1 MQSKQ
6 SLSKISNYSGLAV
19 SAIVHVAAAY
29 FLLSHNFSEI
39 KIGEQKPIKI
49 ALNSFTPVPQTSAP
63 QISEQVMIP
72 EPTPPAPPPP
82 PEPPKPEPKPE
93 PKVEPKPLPKP
104 EPKVEPKPLPKPEP
118 KKIEKPKAEPKK
130 VEKKPLPKPEPRPE
144 PKIEPKVEPKP
155 AITAPAPTA
164 TPAPVVNSNLPA
176 NNKSIAAAPAQ
187 KVAQEL
193 NLSNAQSDEDF
204 SKVIAAVKK
213 YKSYPNNARR
223 MKHQGV
229 VEVRFLLKTDGS
241 IDELK
246 VTKSSGFES
255 LDNGALENVK
265 KASSEFP
272 KPKEDRYLR
281 FPIAFTLR

>member
-1 MQSKQ
+1 LQSKQ

-104 EPKVEPKPLPKPEP
+104 EPTKV
-118 KKIEKPKAEPKK
+118 EKPKPEPKK

-144 PKIEPKVEPKP
+144 PKIEPKVEPTP
-155 AITAPAPTA
+155 ATTAPAPTA

-193 NLSNAQSDEDF
+193 NLANAQSDEDF
-204 SKVIAAVKK
+204 SKVSAAVKK
-213 YKSYPNNARR
+213 HKNYPSNARR
-223 MKHQGV
+223 MRHQGV

-272 KPKEDRYLR
+272 KPKEARYLR

>member
-6 SLSKISNYSGLAV
+6 SLSKISSYSGLAV
-19 SAIVHVAAAY
+19 SAIVHVVAAY

-93 PKVEPKPLPKP
+93 L
-104 EPKVEPKPLPKPEP
+104 KVEPKPLPKPEP
-118 KKIEKPKAEPKK
+118 KKIEKPKPEPKK
-130 VEKKPLPKPEPRPE
+130 VEKKPEPKPEPRPE

-155 AITAPAPTA
+155 EPTPAVTAPAPTA
-164 TPAPVVNSNLPA
+164 TPAPAVNSNLPA
-176 NNKSIAAAPAQ
+176 NNKSIASAPAQ

-213 YKSYPNNARR
+213 HKSYPNNARR

-272 KPKEDRYLR
+272 KPKEARYLR
-281 FPIAFTLR
+281 FPIAFTLK

>member
-6 SLSKISNYSGLAV
+6 SLSKISNYSGLTV
-19 SAIVHVAAAY
+19 SAIVHAAVAY

-49 ALNSFTPVPQTSAP
+49 ALNSFTPVPQTTAP
-63 QISEQVMIP
+63 QISEQVLIP

-93 PKVEPKPLPKP
+93 PKVEPKPI
-104 EPKVEPKPLPKPEP
+104 PKPEP
-118 KKIEKPKAEPKK
+118 KKIERPKPEPKK
-130 VEKKPLPKPEPRPE
+130 VEKKPLPKPEPHPE
-144 PKIEPKVEPKP
+144 PKTEPKVEPTP
-155 AITAPAPTA
+155 AVTAPAPVA
-164 TPAPVVNSNLPA
+164 TPAPVVNTNLPA

-213 YKSYPNNARR
+213 HKSYPNNARR

-272 KPKEDRYLR
+272 KPKEARYLR
-281 FPIAFTLR
+281 FPIAFTLK

>member
-49 ALNSFTPVPQTSAP
+49 ALNSFTPVPQTTAP

-104 EPKVEPKPLPKPEP
+104 EPKKT
-118 KKIEKPKAEPKK
+118 EKPKPEPKK

-164 TPAPVVNSNLPA
+164 TPAPVVNTNLPA
-176 NNKSIAAAPAQ
+176 NNKSIASAPAQ

-213 YKSYPNNARR
+213 HKNYPSNARR
-223 MKHQGV
+223 MRHQGV

-246 VTKSSGFES
+246 VSKSSGFES
-255 LDNGALENVK
+255 LDKGAIENIL

>member
-49 ALNSFTPVPQTSAP
+49 ALNSFTPVPQTTAP

-104 EPKVEPKPLPKPEP
+104 EPK
-118 KKIEKPKAEPKK
+118 K

-155 AITAPAPTA
+155 AITAPAPVA

-176 NNKSIAAAPAQ
+176 NNKSIASAPAQ

-213 YKSYPNNARR
+213 HKSYPNNARR

-272 KPKEDRYLR
+272 KPKEARYLR
-281 FPIAFTLR
+281 FPIAFTLK

>member
-19 SAIVHVAAAY
+19 SAIVHVVAAY

-82 PEPPKPEPKPE
+82 PESPKPEPKP
-93 PKVEPKPLPKP
+93 
-104 EPKVEPKPLPKPEP
+104 EPKPLPKPEP
-118 KKIEKPKAEPKK
+118 KKIERPKPEPKK
-130 VEKKPLPKPEPRPE
+130 VEKKTLPKPEPHPE
-144 PKIEPKVEPKP
+144 PKTEPKP
-155 AITAPAPTA
+155 EPTPAITTPAPVA
-164 TPAPVVNSNLPA
+164 TPAPAVNTNLPA

-213 YKSYPNNARR
+213 HKNYPSNARR

-255 LDNGALENVK
+255 LDNGALENVE

-272 KPKEDRYLR
+272 KPKEARYLR
-281 FPIAFTLR
+281 FPIAFTLK

>member
-6 SLSKISNYSGLAV
+6 SLSKISNYSGLAA

-104 EPKVEPKPLPKPEP
+104 EPK
-118 KKIEKPKAEPKK
+118 KIEKPKAEPKK

-164 TPAPVVNSNLPA
+164 TPATAVNSNLPA
-176 NNKSIAAAPAQ
+176 NNKSIASAPAQ

-193 NLSNAQSDEDF
+193 NLANAQSDEDF

>member
-63 QISEQVMIP
+63 QISEEVMIP

-104 EPKVEPKPLPKPEP
+104 EPK
-118 KKIEKPKAEPKK
+118 KIEKPKPEPKK

-155 AITAPAPTA
+155 DITAPAPTA
-164 TPAPVVNSNLPA
+164 TPAPAVNSNLPA

-213 YKSYPNNARR
+213 HKSYPNNARR

-272 KPKEDRYLR
+272 KPKEARYLR
-281 FPIAFTLR
+281 FPIAFTLK

>member
-49 ALNSFTPVPQTSAP
+49 ALNSFTPVPQTTAP

-72 EPTPPAPPPP
+72 EPTPPAPPPQ
-82 PEPPKPEPKPE
+82 PPKPEPKPE
-93 PKVEPKPLPKP
+93 PKV

-118 KKIEKPKAEPKK
+118 KKIEKPKPEPKK

-176 NNKSIAAAPAQ
+176 NNKSIASAPAQ

-213 YKSYPNNARR
+213 HKSYPNNARR

>member
-6 SLSKISNYSGLAV
+6 SLSKISNYSGLTV
-19 SAIVHVAAAY
+19 SAIVHAAVAY

-104 EPKVEPKPLPKPEP
+104 EPKKIEKPKPEP
-118 KKIEKPKAEPKK
+118 KKA
-130 VEKKPLPKPEPRPE
+130 EKKPLPKPEPRPE

-155 AITAPAPTA
+155 AITTPASVA
-164 TPAPVVNSNLPA
+164 TPAPAVNSNLPA
-176 NNKSIAAAPAQ
+176 NNKSIASAPAQ

-272 KPKEDRYLR
+272 KPKEARYLR
-281 FPIAFTLR
+281 FPIAFTLK

>member
-63 QISEQVMIP
+63 QISEQVLIP

-82 PEPPKPEPKPE
+82 TEPPKPEPKPE

-104 EPKVEPKPLPKPEP
+104 EPK
-118 KKIEKPKAEPKK
+118 KIEKPKPEPKK

-155 AITAPAPTA
+155 DITAPAPTA
-164 TPAPVVNSNLPA
+164 TPAPAVNSNLPA
-176 NNKSIAAAPAQ
+176 NNKSIASAPAQ

-213 YKSYPNNARR
+213 HKSYPNNARR

-272 KPKEDRYLR
+272 KPKEARYLR
-281 FPIAFTLR
+281 FPIAFTLK

>member
-104 EPKVEPKPLPKPEP
+104 EPKKV
-118 KKIEKPKAEPKK
+118 EKPKAEPKK

-144 PKIEPKVEPKP
+144 PKIEPKVEPTP
-155 AITAPAPTA
+155 AITVPSPAA
-164 TPAPVVNSNLPA
+164 TPVPAVNSNLPA

-213 YKSYPNNARR
+213 HKNYPNNARR

-272 KPKEDRYLR
+272 KPKEARYLR
-281 FPIAFTLR
+281 FPIAFTLK

>member
-213 YKSYPNNARR
+213 YKNYPNNARR

-272 KPKEDRYLR
+272 KPKEARYLR
-281 FPIAFTLR
+281 FPIAFTLK

>member
-6 SLSKISNYSGLAV
+6 SLNRISNYSGLAV

-82 PEPPKPEPKPE
+82 PEPPKPE
-93 PKVEPKPLPKP
+93 PKP

-213 YKSYPNNARR
+213 YKNYPNNARR

-272 KPKEDRYLR
+272 KPKEARYLR

>member
-19 SAIVHVAAAY
+19 SLLVHGAALY
-29 FLLSHNFSEI
+29 CLLSHDFSEI

-49 ALNSFTPVPQTSAP
+49 ALNSFKPVPQTTAP
-63 QISEQVMIP
+63 QIADQVLIP

-82 PEPPKPEPKPE
+82 PEPPKPEPKIE
-93 PKVEPKPLPKP
+93 PKP
-104 EPKVEPKPLPKPEP
+104 EPKPKPKPEP
-118 KKIEKPKAEPKK
+118 KKIEKPKPEPK
-130 VEKKPLPKPEPRPE
+130 
-144 PKIEPKVEPKP
+144 KIEPKVEKKPEPKP
-155 AITAPAPTA
+155 EPHPEPKVESKVEPAATTSSAPSTIN
-164 TPAPVVNSNLPA
+164 TNLPA

-187 KVAQEL
+187 KVAREL
-193 NLSNAQSDEDF
+193 NLSNAQGDEDF
-204 SKVIAAVKK
+204 SKVIIAVKK
-213 YKSYPNNARR
+213 HKNYPSNARR

-229 VEVRFLLKTDGS
+229 VEVRFLLKTDGT

-246 VTKSSGFES
+246 VSKSSGFES
-255 LDNGALENVK
+255 LDKGAIENVQ

-281 FPIAFTLR
+281 FPISYTLK

>member
-29 FLLSHNFSEI
+29 FLLSHNFSEV

-104 EPKVEPKPLPKPEP
+104 EPKKV
-118 KKIEKPKAEPKK
+118 EKPKAEPKK

-144 PKIEPKVEPKP
+144 PKIEPKAEPQVEPAPSP
-155 AITAPAPTA
+155 AA
-164 TPAPVVNSNLPA
+164 TPAPAVNTNLPA
-176 NNKSIAAAPAQ
+176 NNKSIASAPAQ

-213 YKSYPNNARR
+213 HKNYPNNARR

-272 KPKEDRYLR
+272 KPKEARYLR
-281 FPIAFTLR
+281 FPIAFTLK

>member
-82 PEPPKPEPKPE
+82 PPPEPPKPEPKPE

-104 EPKVEPKPLPKPEP
+104 EPKKIEKPKPEP
-118 KKIEKPKAEPKK
+118 KKM
-130 VEKKPLPKPEPRPE
+130 EKKPLPKPEPRPE

-155 AITAPAPTA
+155 AITTPASVA
-164 TPAPVVNSNLPA
+164 TPAPAVNSNLPA
-176 NNKSIAAAPAQ
+176 NNKSIASAPAQ

-272 KPKEDRYLR
+272 KPKEARYLR
-281 FPIAFTLR
+281 FPIAFTLK

>member
-6 SLSKISNYSGLAV
+6 SLSKISSYSGLAV
-19 SAIVHVAAAY
+19 SAIVHVVAAY

-49 ALNSFTPVPQTSAP
+49 ALNSFTPVPQTTAP

-93 PKVEPKPLPKP
+93 L
-104 EPKVEPKPLPKPEP
+104 KVEPKPLPKPEP
-118 KKIEKPKAEPKK
+118 KKIEKPKPEPKK
-130 VEKKPLPKPEPRPE
+130 VEKKPEPKPEPRPE

-155 AITAPAPTA
+155 EPTPAVTAPAPTA
-164 TPAPVVNSNLPA
+164 TPAPAVNSNLPA
-176 NNKSIAAAPAQ
+176 NNKSIASAPAQ

-213 YKSYPNNARR
+213 HKSYPNNARR

-229 VEVRFLLKTDGS
+229 VEVRFLLKTDGR

-272 KPKEDRYLR
+272 KPKEARYLR
-281 FPIAFTLR
+281 FPIAFTLK

>member
-49 ALNSFTPVPQTSAP
+49 ALNSFTPVPQTTAP

-104 EPKVEPKPLPKPEP
+104 EPK
-118 KKIEKPKAEPKK
+118 KIEKPKPEPKK

-155 AITAPAPTA
+155 DITAPAPTA
-164 TPAPVVNSNLPA
+164 TPAPVVNTNLPA

-213 YKSYPNNARR
+213 HKSYPNNARR

-272 KPKEDRYLR
+272 KPKEARYLR
-281 FPIAFTLR
+281 FPIAFTLK

>member
-29 FLLSHNFSEI
+29 FLLSHNFSEV

-104 EPKVEPKPLPKPEP
+104 EPKKV
-118 KKIEKPKAEPKK
+118 EKPKAEPKK

-144 PKIEPKVEPKP
+144 PKIEPKAEPQVEPAPSP
-155 AITAPAPTA
+155 AA
-164 TPAPVVNSNLPA
+164 TPAPAVNTNLPA
-176 NNKSIAAAPAQ
+176 NNKSIASAPAQ

-229 VEVRFLLKTDGS
+229 VEVRFLLKADGS

-255 LDNGALENVK
+255 LDKGAIENIL

-272 KPKEDRYLR
+272 KPKEARYLR

>member
-6 SLSKISNYSGLAV
+6 SLSKISNYSGLVA

-49 ALNSFTPVPQTSAP
+49 ALNSFTPVPQTTAP

-82 PEPPKPEPKPE
+82 PQPPKPE
-93 PKVEPKPLPKP
+93 PKP

-118 KKIEKPKAEPKK
+118 KKIEKPKPEPKK

-155 AITAPAPTA
+155 AITAPAPVA
-164 TPAPVVNSNLPA
+164 TPAPAVNTNLPA
-176 NNKSIAAAPAQ
+176 NNKSIASAPAQ

-213 YKSYPNNARR
+213 HKSYPNNARR

-229 VEVRFLLKTDGS
+229 VEVRFLLKTDGN

-272 KPKEDRYLR
+272 KPKEARYLR

>member
-19 SAIVHVAAAY
+19 SAIVHVVAAY

-63 QISEQVMIP
+63 QISEQVLIP
-72 EPTPPAPPPP
+72 EPTPPAPP

-93 PKVEPKPLPKP
+93 PKI
-104 EPKVEPKPLPKPEP
+104 EPKPLPKPEP
-118 KKIEKPKAEPKK
+118 KKVEKPKTEPKK

-144 PKIEPKVEPKP
+144 PKIEPKVEPTP
-155 AITAPAPTA
+155 AITAPSPAA
-164 TPAPVVNSNLPA
+164 TPTPAINSNLPA
-176 NNKSIAAAPAQ
+176 NNKSIAATPAQ

-213 YKSYPNNARR
+213 HKNYPNNARR

-272 KPKEDRYLR
+272 KPKEARYLR
-281 FPIAFTLR
+281 FPIAFTLK

>member
-104 EPKVEPKPLPKPEP
+104 EPKKV
-118 KKIEKPKAEPKK
+118 EKPKAEPKK

-144 PKIEPKVEPKP
+144 PKIEPKVEPTP
-155 AITAPAPTA
+155 ATTAPSPAA

-213 YKSYPNNARR
+213 HKNYPNNARR

-272 KPKEDRYLR
+272 KPKEARYLR

>member
-6 SLSKISNYSGLAV
+6 SLSKISNYSGLTV
-19 SAIVHVAAAY
+19 SAIVHAAVAY

-104 EPKVEPKPLPKPEP
+104 EPKKV
-118 KKIEKPKAEPKK
+118 EKPKAEPKK

-144 PKIEPKVEPKP
+144 PKIEPKAEPTP
-155 AITAPAPTA
+155 AVTAPAPVA
-164 TPAPVVNSNLPA
+164 TPAPVVNTNLPA
-176 NNKSIAAAPAQ
+176 NNKSIASAPAQ

-213 YKSYPNNARR
+213 HKSYPNNARR

-272 KPKEDRYLR
+272 KPKEARYLR

>member
-49 ALNSFTPVPQTSAP
+49 ALNSFTPVPQTTAP

-72 EPTPPAPPPP
+72 EPTPPAPPPA

-104 EPKVEPKPLPKPEP
+104 EPK
-118 KKIEKPKAEPKK
+118 KIEKPKPEPKK

-144 PKIEPKVEPKP
+144 PKPEPTP
-155 AITAPAPTA
+155 AITAPAPVA
-164 TPAPVVNSNLPA
+164 TPAPAVNSNLPA
-176 NNKSIAAAPAQ
+176 NNKSIASAPAQ

-213 YKSYPNNARR
+213 HKSYPNNARR

-272 KPKEDRYLR
+272 KPKEARYLR

>member
-6 SLSKISNYSGLAV
+6 SLSKISNYSGLVA

-104 EPKVEPKPLPKPEP
+104 EPK
-118 KKIEKPKAEPKK
+118 KIEKPKPEPKK

-155 AITAPAPTA
+155 AITAPAPAA

-176 NNKSIAAAPAQ
+176 NNKSIASAPAQ

-213 YKSYPNNARR
+213 HKSYPNNARR

-272 KPKEDRYLR
+272 KPKEARYLR

>member
-29 FLLSHNFSEI
+29 FLLSNNFSEI

-93 PKVEPKPLPKP
+93 PKIEPKS
-104 EPKVEPKPLPKPEP
+104 LPKPEP

-144 PKIEPKVEPKP
+144 PKIEPKVEPTP
-155 AITAPAPTA
+155 AITAPSPAA

-176 NNKSIAAAPAQ
+176 NNKSIASAPAQ

-213 YKSYPNNARR
+213 HKSYPNNARR

-241 IDELK
+241 IEELK

-272 KPKEDRYLR
+272 KPKEARYLR

>member
-63 QISEQVMIP
+63 QISEQVLIP
-72 EPTPPAPPPP
+72 EPTPPAPP

-104 EPKVEPKPLPKPEP
+104 EPKKV
-118 KKIEKPKAEPKK
+118 EKPKPEPKK

-164 TPAPVVNSNLPA
+164 TPAPIVNTNLPA
-176 NNKSIAAAPAQ
+176 NNKSIASAPAQ

-213 YKSYPNNARR
+213 HKSYPNNARR

>member
-49 ALNSFTPVPQTSAP
+49 ALNSFTPVPQTTAP

-72 EPTPPAPPPP
+72 EPTPPAPPP

-104 EPKVEPKPLPKPEP
+104 EPK
-118 KKIEKPKAEPKK
+118 KIEKPKPEPKK

-155 AITAPAPTA
+155 AITAPAPVA
-164 TPAPVVNSNLPA
+164 TPAPAVNSNLPA
-176 NNKSIAAAPAQ
+176 NNKSIASAPAQ

-213 YKSYPNNARR
+213 HKSYPNNARR

-272 KPKEDRYLR
+272 KPKEARYLR

>member
-49 ALNSFTPVPQTSAP
+49 ALNSFTPVPQTTAP

-82 PEPPKPEPKPE
+82 PQPPKPE
-93 PKVEPKPLPKP
+93 PKP

-118 KKIEKPKAEPKK
+118 KKIEKPKPEPKK

-155 AITAPAPTA
+155 DITAPAPTA

-213 YKSYPNNARR
+213 HKSYPNNARR

-229 VEVRFLLKTDGS
+229 VEVRFLLKADGS

-272 KPKEDRYLR
+272 KPKEARYLR

>member
-104 EPKVEPKPLPKPEP
+104 EPK
-118 KKIEKPKAEPKK
+118 KIEKPKAEPKK

-144 PKIEPKVEPKP
+144 PKIEPKVEPTP

-176 NNKSIAAAPAQ
+176 NNKSIASAPAQ

-272 KPKEDRYLR
+272 KPKEARYLR

>member
-1 MQSKQ
+1 MQYKQ

-19 SAIVHVAAAY
+19 SAIVHVVAAY

-63 QISEQVMIP
+63 QISEQMMIP

-82 PEPPKPEPKPE
+82 PEPPKPK
-93 PKVEPKPLPKP
+93 PKP

-118 KKIEKPKAEPKK
+118 KKIEKPKPEPKK

-164 TPAPVVNSNLPA
+164 TPAPAVNSNLPA
-176 NNKSIAAAPAQ
+176 NNKSIASAPTQ

-193 NLSNAQSDEDF
+193 NLANAQSDEDF

-213 YKSYPNNARR
+213 HKSYPNNARR

-272 KPKEDRYLR
+272 KPKEARYLR

>member
-6 SLSKISNYSGLAV
+6 SLSKISSYSGLAV

-93 PKVEPKPLPKP
+93 PK
-104 EPKVEPKPLPKPEP
+104 PLPKPEP
-118 KKIEKPKAEPKK
+118 KKIEKPKPEPKK

-164 TPAPVVNSNLPA
+164 TPAPIVNTNLPA
-176 NNKSIAAAPAQ
+176 NNKSIASAPAQ

-213 YKSYPNNARR
+213 HKSYPNNARR

-272 KPKEDRYLR
+272 KPKEARYLR
-281 FPIAFTLR
+281 FPIAFTLK

>member
-6 SLSKISNYSGLAV
+6 SLSKISNYSGLTV

-72 EPTPPAPPPP
+72 EPTPPAPPPAPPPPPP

-104 EPKVEPKPLPKPEP
+104 EPKKV
-118 KKIEKPKAEPKK
+118 EKPKAEPKK

-144 PKIEPKVEPKP
+144 PKIEPKAEPTP
-155 AITAPAPTA
+155 AVTAPAPVA
-164 TPAPVVNSNLPA
+164 TPAPVVNTNLPA
-176 NNKSIAAAPAQ
+176 NNKSIASAPAQ

-213 YKSYPNNARR
+213 HKSYPNNARR

-272 KPKEDRYLR
+272 KPKEARYLR

>member
-6 SLSKISNYSGLAV
+6 SLSKISSYSGLAV
-19 SAIVHVAAAY
+19 SAIVHVVAAY

-49 ALNSFTPVPQTSAP
+49 ALNSFTPVPQTTAP

-93 PKVEPKPLPKP
+93 L
-104 EPKVEPKPLPKPEP
+104 KVEPKPLPKPEP
-118 KKIEKPKAEPKK
+118 KKIEKPKPEPKK
-130 VEKKPLPKPEPRPE
+130 VEKKPEPKPEPRPE

-155 AITAPAPTA
+155 EPTPAVTAPAPTA
-164 TPAPVVNSNLPA
+164 TPAPAVNSNLPA

-213 YKSYPNNARR
+213 HKSYPNNARR

-272 KPKEDRYLR
+272 KPKEARYLR
-281 FPIAFTLR
+281 FPIAFTLK

>member
-63 QISEQVMIP
+63 QISEQVLIP

-82 PEPPKPEPKPE
+82 TEPPKPEPKPE

-104 EPKVEPKPLPKPEP
+104 EPK
-118 KKIEKPKAEPKK
+118 KIEKPKPEPKK

-155 AITAPAPTA
+155 DITAPAPTA
-164 TPAPVVNSNLPA
+164 TPAPVVNTNLPA

-213 YKSYPNNARR
+213 HKSYPNNARR

-272 KPKEDRYLR
+272 KPKEARYLR

>member
-49 ALNSFTPVPQTSAP
+49 ALNSFTPVPQTTAP

-104 EPKVEPKPLPKPEP
+104 EPK
-118 KKIEKPKAEPKK
+118 KIEKPKSEPKK
-130 VEKKPLPKPEPRPE
+130 VEKKPLPKPEPHPE

-164 TPAPVVNSNLPA
+164 TLAPIVNTNLPA
-176 NNKSIAAAPAQ
+176 NNKSIASAPAQ

-213 YKSYPNNARR
+213 HKNYPNNARR

-272 KPKEDRYLR
+272 KPKEARYLR
-281 FPIAFTLR
+281 FPIAFTLK

>member
-6 SLSKISNYSGLAV
+6 SLSKISHYSGLAV

-49 ALNSFTPVPQTSAP
+49 ALNSFTPVPQTTAP

-72 EPTPPAPPPP
+72 EPTPPAPP

-104 EPKVEPKPLPKPEP
+104 EPK
-118 KKIEKPKAEPKK
+118 KIEKPKPEPKK

-176 NNKSIAAAPAQ
+176 NNKSIASAPAQ

-213 YKSYPNNARR
+213 HKSYPNNARR

-272 KPKEDRYLR
+272 KPKEARYLR

>member
-19 SAIVHVAAAY
+19 SAIVHVAVAY

-49 ALNSFTPVPQTSAP
+49 ALNSFTPVPQTTAP

-82 PEPPKPEPKPE
+82 PEPPKPEPK
-93 PKVEPKPLPKP
+93 
-104 EPKVEPKPLPKPEP
+104 
-118 KKIEKPKAEPKK
+118 KIEKPKPEPKK
-130 VEKKPLPKPEPRPE
+130 VEKKPLPKPEPHPE
-144 PKIEPKVEPKP
+144 PKTEPKVEPTP
-155 AITAPAPTA
+155 AITAPAPIA
-164 TPAPVVNSNLPA
+164 TPAPAVNTNLPA
-176 NNKSIAAAPAQ
+176 NNKSIASAPAQ

-213 YKSYPNNARR
+213 HKSYPNNARR

-272 KPKEDRYLR
+272 KPKEARYLR
-281 FPIAFTLR
+281 FPIAFTLK